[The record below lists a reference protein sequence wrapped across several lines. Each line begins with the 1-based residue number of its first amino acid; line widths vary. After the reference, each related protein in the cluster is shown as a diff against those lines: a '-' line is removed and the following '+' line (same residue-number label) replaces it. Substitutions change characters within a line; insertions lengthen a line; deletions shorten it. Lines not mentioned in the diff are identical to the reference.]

1 MLSIRLKK
9 QISTNVAD
17 TTFKGL
23 DGSDSENRGQGY
35 KGNKKIGGIR
45 YLWVQPPPL
54 PPTIRKSGSST
65 YPKLM
70 EIGVGWG
77 CLKLF
82 ARKGGGRQNGGALSG
97 K

>member
-45 YLWVQPPPL
+45 YL
-54 PPTIRKSGSST
+54 
-65 YPKLM
+65 
-70 EIGVGWG
+70 
-77 CLKLF
+77 
-82 ARKGGGRQNGGALSG
+82 
-97 K
+97 